1 MMLTRRAAIAGA
13 AAVTAAGTA
22 TAEGS
27 LAPPTGP
34 VVLTLGGNVRL
45 TNAAGAARFDRAML
59 DALPQTGFVTGSPW
73 TDKPVRFDGVSGAA
87 LVDAVGAHGREATA
101 TALNDYKVTI
111 PFADF
116 AAGGLLVASRIDGEP
131 LPIRARG
138 PLWIVYPFDTNLRF
152 RTELFYARSIWQLR
166 SIVFSG

>member
-1 MMLTRRAAIAGA
+1 MMLTRRAAIAA
-13 AAVTAAGTA
+13 AAAIVA
-22 TAEGS
+22 TPHASAEAS
-27 LAPPTGP
+27 LPQPTGP
-34 VVLTLGGNVRL
+34 VVLTLGGNVRA

-73 TDKPVRFDGVSGAA
+73 TDKPVRFDGISGAA

-111 PFADF
+111 PFTDF
-116 AAGGLLVASRIDGEP
+116 AAGGLLVASRIDGEV

-138 PLWIVYPFDTNLRF
+138 PLWIVYPFDINQRF
-152 RTELFYARSIWQLR
+152 RAELFYARSIWQLR

>member
-1 MMLTRRAAIAGA
+1 MMLTRRSALAGA
-13 AAVTAAGTA
+13 ATLVTAGTA
-22 TAEGS
+22 AADAT
-27 LAPPTGP
+27 LAQPAGP

-45 TNAAGAARFDRAML
+45 TNAPGEARFDRAML
-59 DALPQTGFVTGSPW
+59 DALPQAGFVTGSPW
-73 TDKPVRFDGVSGAA
+73 TDRPVRFDGITGAA

-111 PFADF
+111 PMADF
-116 AAGGLLVASRIDGEP
+116 AEGGLLVASRIDGER

-138 PLWIVYPFDTNLRF
+138 PLWIVYPFDSTLRF
-152 RTELFYARSIWQLR
+152 RTELFYARSIWQLK